1 MVDKERLKQQY
12 IEKYSTPE
20 DAILASINRETHLNV
35 LNPRMLSGPL
45 QGKLLEMISRMVNP
59 GYILEI
65 GTYTGY
71 SSICLAKG
79 LTENGK
85 LITIEKNEEIIKYP
99 LKNIEHAGLK
109 DKIEIIT
116 GDALDVIPELDFNFD
131 LVFIDGDKSEYCE
144 YYKLVIDKVE
154 PGGYIIA
161 DNVLWNGKV
170 FDEHE
175 KQDEDTRSIH
185 DFNEMVSIDPRVEN
199 VILPIRDGI
208 SLIRKK

>member
-1 MVDKERLKQQY
+1 MLDKERLKQQY
-12 IEKYSTPE
+12 VEKYSTPE
-20 DAILASINRETHLNV
+20 DTILASINRETHLNV

-45 QGKLLEMISRMVNP
+45 QGKLLEMISRMVHP
-59 GYILEI
+59 RYILEI
-65 GTYTGY
+65 GTFTGY

-79 LTENGK
+79 LAENGK

-99 LKNIEHAGLK
+99 LKYIKQAGFEN
-109 DKIEIIT
+109 KIEIRT
-116 GDALDVIPELDFNFD
+116 GDALDIIPGLGVNFD

-154 PGGYIIA
+154 QGGYIIA

-170 FDEHE
+170 FDDRE
-175 KQDEDTRSIH
+175 KTDEDTRSIH
-185 DFNEMVSIDPRVEN
+185 GFNEMVSTDPRVEN